1 LEQKSLR
8 ENQKIAILV
17 KIMERHTISRKLE
30 IKERIMI
37 FLQDINTNNLLC
49 KQGNPHTCIQGSSKT
64 CIQGSSYSCI
74 QGSSYSC
81 IQGSSETIR
90 DKSSHHLTFIR
101 FSKSFHTQHQ
111 ASLLVNSKLIDSF
124 DSKNCSGNEKRSIF
138 EWLTGLIEA
147 DGGFYVSK
155 KGYPSCEITM
165 ASKEI
170 QSLYKVKKL
179 CGGKVQIRTQSNAV
193 RWRLHSTKL
202 IRVLLPLLAD
212 HFHTEKTFLQFLN
225 VWKASQCSKN
235 QSSNEIGLDR
245 SRILHQRNQKI
256 SRKSAWFAGFFCGD
270 GSLYINPRNFQIT
283 LSLSQKTRPILELIQ
298 ETFGGHVYKDIA
310 WDGYV
315 WQISD
320 RKGSSKPCN
329 LQGSS
334 KPCNLQGL
342 QEVLDYFDIFSLQ
355 NPRKEA
361 QRQSVLRFLRYKDRG
376 DHLNENHHVRLR
388 HFIKVMN
395 D

>member
-1 LEQKSLR
+1 
-8 ENQKIAILV
+8 
-17 KIMERHTISRKLE
+17 
-30 IKERIMI
+30 
-37 FLQDINTNNLLC
+37 
-49 KQGNPHTCIQGSSKT
+49 
-64 CIQGSSYSCI
+64 
-74 QGSSYSC
+74 
-81 IQGSSETIR
+81 
-90 DKSSHHLTFIR
+90 
-101 FSKSFHTQHQ
+101 
-111 ASLLVNSKLIDSF
+111 
-124 DSKNCSGNEKRSIF
+124 
-138 EWLTGLIEA
+138 
-147 DGGFYVSK
+147 
-155 KGYPSCEITM
+155 M

-170 QSLYKVKKL
+170 QSLYKVKKF
-179 CGGKVQIRTQSNAV
+179 CGGKVQVRTKSNAV

-225 VWKASQCSKN
+225 VWKASQYSEN

-283 LSLSQKTRPILELIQ
+283 ISLSQKTRPILELIQ

-320 RKGSSKPCN
+320 RKG
-329 LQGSS
+329 
-334 KPCNLQGL
+334 L

-361 QRQSVLRFLRYKDRG
+361 QRQSMLRFLRYKDRG